1 MALTIAL
8 GVAFLAGT
16 IYEWHDLIEVHG
28 LTIGRNLFGTTYY
41 TLVGFHGLH
50 VTVGVITMLIVLGL
64 ALGRRVTHANQIGVE
79 LVSWYWHFV
88 DVVWVFVFSIVYLFG
103 R

>member
-1 MALTIAL
+1 MFPQFLTTLYRTLTRHRLYTAL
-8 GVAFLAGT
+8 
-16 IYEWHDLIEVHG
+16 
-28 LTIGRNLFGTTYY
+28 N
-41 TLVGFHGLH
+41 
-50 VTVGVITMLIVLGL
+50 VLGL